1 MQTDVLGTLLRELR
15 SLSERQ
21 SRLSASVSVIEQ
33 RQKLSAQSE
42 RKESLTRWRDL
53 RQEVRALATK
63 IDTQPIAFRQIMDTW
78 WLRLAAIM
86 ALGLANIDLKQ
97 AIALVLQVK

>member
-1 MQTDVLGTLLRELR
+1 MDEGILSILLREQR
-15 SLSERQ
+15 SQ
-21 SRLSASVSVIEQ
+21 STQLARVSASVAMIEQ
-33 RQKLSAQSE
+33 RQKLSVLSE

-53 RQEVRALATK
+53 RQEVKALAAK

-86 ALGLANIDLKQ
+86 ALGAANVDLKE

>member
-86 ALGLANIDLKQ
+86 ALGAANVDLKE

>member
-42 RKESLTRWRDL
+42 RRESLTRWRDL
-53 RQEVRALATK
+53 RQEVRALAAK

>member
-53 RQEVRALATK
+53 RQEVRALAAK

-86 ALGLANIDLKQ
+86 ALGAANVDLKE